1 MGTGDGVEFGGGGGV
16 QAQRPVPRLAAADA
30 LPKEEADAVTG
41 SGGPR
46 AVLKIKQTVQL
57 R

>member
-1 MGTGDGVEFGGGGGV
+1 MWTGDGVEFGGGGGV

-30 LPKEEADAVTG
+30 LPKEEADAITG